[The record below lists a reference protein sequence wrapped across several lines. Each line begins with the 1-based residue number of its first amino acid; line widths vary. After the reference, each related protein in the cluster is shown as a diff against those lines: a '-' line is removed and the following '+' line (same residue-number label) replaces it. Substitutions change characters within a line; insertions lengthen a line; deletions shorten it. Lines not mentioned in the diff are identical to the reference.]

1 VILTV
6 TEIRHL
12 AMFAGLIVSPPAGTF
27 AEDESEEKIT
37 VSRCPKGG
45 LFDEETKTYYHYKHI
60 AYLTEY
66 PEEGMCPLGPEVKPD
81 GKETK

>member
-1 VILTV
+1 MILTV

-12 AMFAGLIVSPPAGTF
+12 AMFAGLLVSPPAGNF
-27 AEDESEEKIT
+27 PEDENEEEIT
-37 VSRCPKGG
+37 VIRCPKSG
-45 LFDEETKTYYHYKHI
+45 LLDEESKQRSHYKHA

-66 PEEGMCPLGPEVKPD
+66 PEEGMCPLGPEVMPD